1 MMSTK
6 TLVVTPMQWA
16 DLKDIDEVEPLNEG
30 DVDCLVEIREVLKT
44 HGKQDRLGVALLHS
58 HFKMA
63 ADEVLVEY
71 SDKEDRILT
80 TKPVKQQD
88 AGNIVGT
95 IWKLVDADIRAMAHC
110 HKYCLRDWLLGHQK
124 AHRRK

>member
-1 MMSTK
+1 MTSTK
-6 TLVVTPMQWA
+6 TLMVTPMQWA
-16 DLKDIDEVEPLNEG
+16 DLDDIDEVQPLNEG
-30 DVDCLVEIREVLKT
+30 DVDCLVEIREVLKK

-71 SDKEDRILT
+71 SDNEDRVLT

-88 AGNIVGT
+88 AGNTVGT
-95 IWKLVDADIRAMAHC
+95 IWKLVDGDIKAMAHC
-110 HKYCLRDWLLGHQK
+110 HKYCMRDWLTGHKK
-124 AHRRK
+124 AHTRK